1 MLEFLRQGGV
11 ILWILVAISA
21 FVIAIII
28 ERLIYFKRIAVDETK
43 LYDRIKLAIEKGH
56 IDEALAICDQNLS
69 PFASLMRTGIENRD
83 YPRTIQKEMLEDA
96 AAQEAPRLEKNI
108 VPLGT
113 ISNIAPLI
121 GLLGTVTGTMKSL
134 GVLGKF
140 GAVSDPSIL
149 AGGLS
154 EALINTVSGI
164 IVAVI
169 ATIFYN
175 YLVSKANNYLLR
187 LEGQV
192 NALILMINKNR
203 PAWDGTE
210 RRASS
215 AADAPA
221 ETVVPSVRASAE
233 RRAKP

>member
-1 MLEFLRQGGV
+1 MLDFLVKGGIVLWLLAAVSALV
-11 ILWILVAISA
+11 IGL
-21 FVIAIII
+21 II
-28 ERLIYFKRIAVDETK
+28 ERLLYFKRISVDETK
-43 LYDRIKLAIEKGH
+43 LYDRIKATLEKGH
-56 IDEALAICDQNLS
+56 VEEALAICDQNLS
-69 PFASLMRTGIENRD
+69 PFAALMRAGIENRD

-108 VPLGT
+108 VAIGT
-113 ISNIAPLI
+113 IANVAPLM

-134 GVLGKF
+134 GVLGRF

-164 IVAVI
+164 IVAVV
-169 ATIFYN
+169 AFIFHN
-175 YLVSKANNYLLR
+175 YLVAKANGYLLR

-203 PAWDGTE
+203 QALEGPE
-210 RRASS
+210 RRG
-215 AADAPA
+215 AA
-221 ETVVPSVRASAE
+221 
-233 RRAKP
+233 AKGAGL

>member
-1 MLEFLRQGGV
+1 MIDFLVKGGV
-11 ILWILVAISA
+11 IIWILVAVSA
-21 FVIAIII
+21 YMIGLII
-28 ERLIYFKRIAVDETK
+28 ERLLYFKRISVDETK
-43 LYDRIKLAIEKGH
+43 LYDRIKVAVEKGH

-69 PFASLMRTGIENRD
+69 PFAALMRAGIENRD
-83 YPRTIQKEMLEDA
+83 YSRTIQKEMLEDA

-164 IVAVI
+164 IVAVV

-175 YLVSKANNYLLR
+175 YLVSRANNYLLR

-203 PAWDGTE
+203 PAWDDVDQ
-210 RRASS
+210 RA
-215 AADAPA
+215 
-221 ETVVPSVRASAE
+221 VPSE
-233 RRAKP
+233 RGGK

>member
-1 MLEFLRQGGV
+1 MLDFLQKGGV
-11 ILWILVAISA
+11 VVWILVAMSA
-21 FVIAIII
+21 YMFTLII
-28 ERLIYFKRIAVDETK
+28 ERLLYFKRISTDETK
-43 LYDRIKLAIEKGH
+43 LYGRIKIAVEKGH

-69 PFASLMRTGIENRD
+69 PFASLMRAGIENRD
-83 YPRTIQKEMLEDA
+83 YPRTIQKEMLEDV

-121 GLLGTVTGTMKSL
+121 GLMGTVTGTMKSL

-140 GAVSDPSIL
+140 GAVSYPSIL

-164 IVAVI
+164 IVAVV

-175 YLVSKANNYLLR
+175 YLVGRANNYLLR

-210 RRASS
+210 RRA
-215 AADAPA
+215 AARAQGQGAPA
-221 ETVVPSVRASAE
+221 QGG
-233 RRAKP
+233 AKP

>member
-1 MLEFLRQGGV
+1 MLDFLQKGGV
-11 ILWILVAISA
+11 VLWLLVAISA
-21 FVIAIII
+21 FVIALII
-28 ERLIYFKRIAVDETK
+28 ERLLYFRRISVDETK
-43 LYDRIKLAIEKGH
+43 LYDRIKATLEKGH

-108 VPLGT
+108 VAIGT
-113 ISNIAPLI
+113 IANISPLI

-134 GVLGKF
+134 GVLGRC
-140 GAVSDPSIL
+140 GAVSAPSIL

-164 IVAVI
+164 IVAVL
-169 ATIFYN
+169 AFIFHN
-175 YLVSKANNYLLR
+175 YLVATANNYLLR

-192 NALILMINKNR
+192 NTLILMINKNR
-203 PAWDGTE
+203 PAWSGEE
-210 RRASS
+210 RRAN
-215 AADAPA
+215 P
-221 ETVVPSVRASAE
+221 
-233 RRAKP
+233 

>member
-1 MLEFLRQGGV
+1 MIDFLAKGGV
-11 ILWILVAISA
+11 VLWLLVAISA
-21 FVIAIII
+21 FMVALIV
-28 ERLIYFKRIAVDETK
+28 ERLLYFRRISVDEGK
-43 LYDRIKLAIEKGH
+43 LYERIRGAIEKGH
-56 IDEALAICDQNLS
+56 VDEALAICDQNLS
-69 PFASLMRTGIENRD
+69 PFASLMRTGIENRG
-83 YPRTIQKEMLEDA
+83 YPRSIQKEMLEDT
-96 AAQEAPRLEKNI
+96 AAQEAPHLEKNI

-113 ISNIAPLI
+113 IANIAPLI

-175 YLVSKANNYLLR
+175 YLVSRANNYLLR

-192 NALILMINKNR
+192 NVLIIMINRGAEGAGTAPR
-203 PAWDGTE
+203 PEG
-210 RRASS
+210 
-215 AADAPA
+215 AA
-221 ETVVPSVRASAE
+221 R
-233 RRAKP
+233 

>member
-1 MLEFLRQGGV
+1 MLDFFAKGGV
-11 ILWILVAISA
+11 VLWLLAAISA
-21 FVIAIII
+21 FMIALII
-28 ERLIYFKRIAVDETK
+28 ERLLYFRRISVDETK
-43 LYDRIKLAIEKGH
+43 LYDRIKVAIAKGH
-56 IDEALAICDQNLS
+56 VEEALAICDQNLS
-69 PFASLMRTGIENRD
+69 PFASLMRTGIENRG
-83 YPRTIQKEMLEDA
+83 YPRSIQKEMLEDT

-113 ISNIAPLI
+113 IANIAPLI

-175 YLVSKANNYLLR
+175 YLVSRANNYLLR

-203 PAWDGTE
+203 DSWDEAKTE
-210 RRASS
+210 DRL
-215 AADAPA
+215 
-221 ETVVPSVRASAE
+221 
-233 RRAKP
+233 

>member
-1 MLEFLRQGGV
+1 MLDFLQKGGV
-11 ILWILVAISA
+11 VVWVLLAISA
-21 FVIAIII
+21 FMIAIII
-28 ERLIYFKRIAVDETK
+28 ERLLYFKRISVDETK
-43 LYDRIKLAIEKGH
+43 LYDRTKVAIEKGH

-69 PFASLMRTGIENRD
+69 PFAALMRTGIENRD
-83 YPRTIQKEMLEDA
+83 YPRTIQKEMLEDV
-96 AAQEAPRLEKNI
+96 AAQEAPHLEKNI
-108 VPLGT
+108 VTLGT
-113 ISNIAPLI
+113 ISNISPLI

-164 IVAVI
+164 AVAVV

-175 YLVSKANNYLLR
+175 YLVARANNYLLR

-192 NALILMINKNR
+192 NSLILMINKNR
-203 PAWDGTE
+203 PAFTGDE
-210 RRASS
+210 RRT
-215 AADAPA
+215 APD
-221 ETVVPSVRASAE
+221 RK
-233 RRAKP
+233 AKP

>member
-1 MLEFLRQGGV
+1 MLDFLQKGGV
-11 ILWILVAISA
+11 VLWILVAISA
-21 FVIAIII
+21 YVTALII
-28 ERLIYFKRIAVDETK
+28 ERLLYFKRISVDETK
-43 LYDRIKLAIEKGH
+43 LYQRIKVAVEKGH

-96 AAQEAPRLEKNI
+96 AAQESPRLEKNI
-108 VPLGT
+108 GAIGT
-113 ISNIAPLI
+113 IANISPLI

-134 GVLGKF
+134 GVLGRF

-164 IVAVI
+164 IVAVV

-175 YLVSKANNYLLR
+175 FLISKSNNYLLR

-203 PAWDGTE
+203 PAWTGEE
-210 RRASS
+210 RRTV
-215 AADAPA
+215 PA
-221 ETVVPSVRASAE
+221 RG
-233 RRAKP
+233 AKP

>member
-1 MLEFLRQGGV
+1 MLDFLQKGGV
-11 ILWILVAISA
+11 VLWLLVAISA
-21 FVIAIII
+21 YVIALII
-28 ERLIYFKRIAVDETK
+28 ERLLFFKRISVDEKK
-43 LYDRIKLAIEKGH
+43 LYERIKATVEKGH
-56 IDEALAICDQNLS
+56 LDEALAICDQNLS

-83 YPRTIQKEMLEDA
+83 YPRTIQKEMLEDS
-96 AAQEAPRLEKNI
+96 AAQEAPRLDKNI
-108 VPLGT
+108 MTIGT
-113 ISNIAPLI
+113 IANISPLI

-134 GVLGKF
+134 GVLGRF

-164 IVAVI
+164 AVSVV

-175 YLVSKANNYLLR
+175 YLISKSNNYLLR

-203 PAWDGTE
+203 SAWTGEE
-210 RRASS
+210 RRAGT
-215 AADAPA
+215 PRG
-221 ETVVPSVRASAE
+221 V
-233 RRAKP
+233 KP

>member
-1 MLEFLRQGGV
+1 MLDFLQKGGV
-11 ILWILVAISA
+11 VLWILVAISA
-21 FVIAIII
+21 YVIALII
-28 ERLIYFKRIAVDETK
+28 ERLLYFKRIAVDEKK
-43 LYDRIKLAIEKGH
+43 LYDRIKVAIEKGH
-56 IDEALAICDQNLS
+56 IDEALAICDQNIS

-83 YPRTIQKEMLEDA
+83 YPRTIQKEMLEDS

-108 VPLGT
+108 VAIGT
-113 ISNIAPLI
+113 ISNISPLI

-134 GVLGKF
+134 GVLGRF

-164 IVAVI
+164 AVAVV

-175 YLVSKANNYLLR
+175 YLISMSNNYLLR

-203 PAWDGTE
+203 PAWTGEE
-210 RRASS
+210 RRTN
-215 AADAPA
+215 P
-221 ETVVPSVRASAE
+221 E
-233 RRAKP
+233 RGVKK

>member
-1 MLEFLRQGGV
+1 MLEFLQKGGV
-11 ILWILVAISA
+11 VLWILVAISA
-21 FVIAIII
+21 YVLALII
-28 ERLIYFKRIAVDETK
+28 ERLLYFKRISVDEKK
-43 LYDRIKLAIEKGH
+43 LYERIKVAVEKGH
-56 IDEALAICDQNLS
+56 LDEALAICDQNLS
-69 PFASLMRTGIENRD
+69 PFASLMRAGIENRE

-113 ISNIAPLI
+113 IANIAPLI

-164 IVAVI
+164 IVAVV

-175 YLVSKANNYLLR
+175 FLVAKANGYLLR

-192 NALILMINKNR
+192 NSLILMINKNR
-203 PAWDGTE
+203 PAWTGEE
-210 RRASS
+210 RRA
-215 AADAPA
+215 APG
-221 ETVVPSVRASAE
+221 
-233 RRAKP
+233 AKP

>member
-1 MLEFLRQGGV
+1 MLDFLQKGGV
-11 ILWILVAISA
+11 VVWVLVAISA
-21 FVIAIII
+21 YMIALII
-28 ERLIYFKRIAVDETK
+28 ERLLFFKRISVDETK
-43 LYDRIKLAIEKGH
+43 LYDRIKIAVEKGH

-69 PFASLMRTGIENRD
+69 PFAALMRAGIENRD

-140 GAVSDPSIL
+140 GAISDPSIL

-164 IVAVI
+164 AVAVV

-175 YLVSKANNYLLR
+175 YLVAKANNYLLR

-192 NALILMINKNR
+192 NSLILMINKNR
-203 PAWDGTE
+203 PAWTGEDRRSVPE
-210 RRASS
+210 RGAR
-215 AADAPA
+215 P
-221 ETVVPSVRASAE
+221 
-233 RRAKP
+233 

>member
-1 MLEFLRQGGV
+1 MLDFLEKGGV
-11 ILWILVAISA
+11 VVWVLVAISA
-21 FVIAIII
+21 YVLALII
-28 ERLIYFKRIAVDETK
+28 ERLLYFKRIAVDETK
-43 LYDRIKLAIEKGH
+43 LYERIKVTIEKGH

-69 PFASLMRTGIENRD
+69 PFAALMRTGIENRD
-83 YPRTIQKEMLEDA
+83 FPRTIQKEMLEDA
-96 AAQEAPRLEKNI
+96 ASQEAPRLEKNI

-113 ISNIAPLI
+113 VANIAPLI

-175 YLVSKANNYLLR
+175 YLVTRANNYLLR

-192 NALILMINKNR
+192 NTLILMINKNR
-203 PAWDGTE
+203 AAWDGEE
-210 RRASS
+210 RRSG
-215 AADAPA
+215 
-221 ETVVPSVRASAE
+221 
-233 RRAKP
+233 AKP

>member
-1 MLEFLRQGGV
+1 MLEFMQKGGIIIWV
-11 ILWILVAISA
+11 LVAISA
-21 FVIAIII
+21 FVVALII
-28 ERLIYFKRIAVDETK
+28 ERLMYFRRISTDETK
-43 LYDRIKLAIEKGH
+43 LYGRIKIAVEKGH

-83 YPRTIQKEMLEDA
+83 YPRAIQKEMLEDA
-96 AAQEAPRLEKNI
+96 AAQEAPRLERNI
-108 VPLGT
+108 IPLGT

-164 IVAVI
+164 AVAIV

-175 YLVSKANNYLLR
+175 YLVAKANNYLLR

-192 NALILMINKNR
+192 NALILMINKNK
-203 PAWDGTE
+203 PAWSGDDRRPESE
-210 RRASS
+210 RG
-215 AADAPA
+215 
-221 ETVVPSVRASAE
+221 
-233 RRAKP
+233 AKP

>member
-1 MLEFLRQGGV
+1 MLDFLQKGGIV
-11 ILWILVAISA
+11 LYILVAISA
-21 FVIAIII
+21 YMISLII
-28 ERLIYFKRIAVDETK
+28 ERLLYFKRISTDESK
-43 LYDRIKLAIEKGH
+43 LYGRIKMAVEKGH

-69 PFASLMRTGIENRD
+69 PFASLMRAGIENRD
-83 YPRTIQKEMLEDA
+83 YPRTIQKEMLEDV

-113 ISNIAPLI
+113 LANIAPLI

-140 GAVSDPSIL
+140 GAISDPSIL

-164 IVAVI
+164 IVAVV

-175 YLVSKANNYLLR
+175 FLVSKANNYLLR

-203 PAWDGTE
+203 PAWDGVE
-210 RRASS
+210 RRTEPRAGAGQ
-215 AADAPA
+215 AAPGAAPA
-221 ETVVPSVRASAE
+221 AHAQG
-233 RRAKP
+233 AKP

>member
-1 MLEFLRQGGV
+1 MLDFLQKGGV
-11 ILWILVAISA
+11 VLWILVAISA
-21 FVIAIII
+21 YVIAIII
-28 ERLIYFKRIAVDETK
+28 ERLLYYKRISVDEKK
-43 LYDRIKLAIEKGH
+43 LYDRIKVAVEKDH
-56 IDEALAICDQNLS
+56 LDEALAICDQNLS
-69 PFASLMRTGIENRD
+69 PFAALMRTGIENRD
-83 YPRTIQKEMLEDA
+83 HPRSIQKEMLEDA

-113 ISNIAPLI
+113 VSNIAPLI

-140 GAVSDPSIL
+140 GAISDPSIL

-164 IVAVI
+164 IVAVV

-175 YLVSKANNYLLR
+175 YLVSRANNYLLR

-192 NALILMINKNR
+192 NSLILMINKNR
-203 PAWDGTE
+203 PVLTGEE
-210 RRASS
+210 RRS
-215 AADAPA
+215 AP
-221 ETVVPSVRASAE
+221 E